1 MNTFLTTAEFDAW
14 LSALRDPIAKA
25 RIALRIRSAEDG
37 NFGDCEPIGEGIS
50 EMRIHVGAGYRAY
63 YTRRGEVLYLLL
75 CGGDKSSQKRDIKRA
90 KALLK
95 TLPEG

>member
-1 MNTFLTTAEFDAW
+1 
-14 LSALRDPIAKA
+14 
-25 RIALRIRSAEDG
+25 
-37 NFGDCEPIGEGIS
+37 
-50 EMRIHVGAGYRAY
+50 MRIHVGAGYRAY